1 MVGRDV
7 KLLDLCRCS
16 LEAALFQQSNTSSTL
31 QVIHPSTTASSLLTH
46 LFTMQA
52 STSRCAWLCS
62 RPLISAA
69 STAPTPASLANPT
82 RSMSVR
88 AYRRRLEKKK
98 LRRNKPPSP
107 TAMTFSE
114 ALRVLKAVSPGD
126 TRSAFDLTLLSRL
139 AASVNVN
146 SLRGRAFLPHD
157 ASSAKKKKLILVFA
171 EGDLAEVAK
180 AEGADVVGGEELV
193 DKVR

>member
-1 MVGRDV
+1 
-7 KLLDLCRCS
+7 
-16 LEAALFQQSNTSSTL
+16 
-31 QVIHPSTTASSLLTH
+31 
-46 LFTMQA
+46 
-52 STSRCAWLCS
+52 
-62 RPLISAA
+62 
-69 STAPTPASLANPT
+69 
-82 RSMSVR
+82 
-88 AYRRRLEKKK
+88 
-98 LRRNKPPSP
+98 
-107 TAMTFSE
+107 MTFSE

-193 DKVR
+193 DKVG